1 MVSIEKIFPA
11 EGRKLLL
18 QSRTP
23 GIIYQTRMMNAV
35 EWLAPFR
42 FPPEGGIEYIPPENM
57 EPLALLLKRNS
68 DAALLEEILE
78 TLERTSA
85 CLEGYLL
92 DADKLW
98 WDPEWIFYDRTERKV
113 RMVYIPWD
121 INPGDNFPVAMNPGV
136 KDTEKPEEATLKVNY
151 PAESLCR
158 FLWRTAALAGW
169 SDDAWVIIGRF
180 SRYAFRT
187 SEVKSDRSRR
197 AMLDPVRE
205 KALDDLMGQK
215 TLLPAL
221 KTEETAKK
229 PGLFAWLKKLFHRS

>member
-85 CLEGYLL
+85 WKDICWTRISCGG
-92 DADKLW
+92 
-98 WDPEWIFYDRTERKV
+98 IRSGFFTTERSA
-113 RMVYIPWD
+113 R
-121 INPGDNFPVAMNPGV
+121 
-136 KDTEKPEEATLKVNY
+136 
-151 PAESLCR
+151 S
-158 FLWRTAALAGW
+158 GW
-169 SDDAWVIIGRF
+169 SISRGILTQGIISQWLLTQGL
-180 SRYAFRT
+180 RT
-187 SEVKSDRSRR
+187 PKSRR
-197 AMLDPVRE
+197 
-205 KALDDLMGQK
+205 
-215 TLLPAL
+215 
-221 KTEETAKK
+221 K
-229 PGLFAWLKKLFHRS
+229 PP